1 MLLLRELLPNR
12 VLKSLLL
19 PQMPLLVSM
28 SILVLVLAE
37 SLLLG
42 LVKQRQ
48 SLRSQQPLR
57 PQVVNLTQLVE
68 RLPLRPL
75 EVNLPQLVEKLSL
88 K

>member
-19 PQMPLLVSM
+19 PLLLLLKLLPQMPLLVTM
-28 SILVLVLAE
+28 SILVPVLVE

-48 SLRSQQPLR
+48 SLR
-57 PQVVNLTQLVE
+57 
-68 RLPLRPL
+68 
-75 EVNLPQLVEKLSL
+75 
-88 K
+88 

>member
-1 MLLLRELLPNR
+1 
-12 VLKSLLL
+12 VLKSLLLPLLLLKLL

-28 SILVLVLAE
+28 SILVPVLAE

-48 SLRSQQPLR
+48 SLRLQQPLR
-57 PQVVNLTQLVE
+57 PQVVNLTQLVV
-68 RLPLRPL
+68 RLPPRPL
-75 EVNLPQLVEKLSL
+75 EVNLPQLVERLSL